1 LVVIP
6 ACFNPTYDHP
16 TCGPNGACPSGL
28 TCNAQQ
34 ICERASLNDPNVDAQ
49 TCVGTGLVRIC
60 LQTPPTAPLTIST
73 STIIDT
79 DSSSMCAPIAS
90 GGNYCVLAATTISVE
105 ALLRAT
111 GSRPLVLVARDS
123 IAVSNTIDVGSHR
136 GVTPETGAGA
146 DPATCAAGTSPGTSG
161 GGAGGTFAGTG
172 GTGGNSDSNAGGTP
186 ALVTALTEL
195 QGGCAG
201 QDGQGAAKGVK
212 GHGGGAVFL
221 LAGNTIDVGGGINA
235 AGEGGS
241 GGANT
246 DSGGG
251 GGGAGGMI
259 GFDAPMITGRGL
271 ILANGGGG
279 GGGSGGANP
288 GGAGSDPSSITAA
301 PGGNGAVAGGG
312 PVGGDGGA
320 GSAGLPAGPGVNGAN
335 DPTNETGGAGGGG
348 GGAGLV
354 KAPATANLGTQVSP
368 PASP

>member
-1 LVVIP
+1 V
-6 ACFNPTYDHP
+6 
-16 TCGPNGACPSGL
+16 
-28 TCNAQQ
+28 
-34 ICERASLNDPNVDAQ
+34 NDPNVDAQ
-49 TCVGTGLVRIC
+49 TCFGTGLVGTC
-60 LQTPPTAPLTIST
+60 LQTAPTAPLTISI
-73 STIIDT
+73 STMINT
-79 DSSSMCAPIAS
+79 DSSSMCAPIVS

-105 ALLRAT
+105 APLRAT
-111 GSRPLVLVARDS
+111 GSRPLVLVASDS

-136 GVTPETGAGA
+136 GVTSETGAGA
-146 DPATCAAGTSPGTSG
+146 DPATCAAGTLPGKGG

-172 GTGGNSDSNAGGTP
+172 GTGGNAGANAGGTP
-186 ALVTALTEL
+186 ALVTAVTEL

-201 QDGQGAAKGVK
+201 QDGQGAAAGVK

-221 LAGNTIDVGGGINA
+221 IAGNTIDVRGGINA

-259 GFDAPMITGRGL
+259 GLDAPMITGSGL

-279 GGGSGGANP
+279 GGGSSSNNP
-288 GGAGSDPSSITAA
+288 GGAGSDPSSISAA
-301 PGGNGAVAGGG
+301 PGGNGAVANGT
-312 PVGGDGGA
+312 PFGGDGGD
-320 GSAGLPAGPGVNGAN
+320 GSAGLLAGPGVNGAN
-335 DPTNETGGAGGGG
+335 DAIDTTGGGGGGG